1 MNRSPIKSIRSLIP
15 PFSLILL
22 IAFVIISCGGDTKTS
37 KRVPIDSRDS
47 VVVVLTGEEGKNV
60 LELLQRGN
68 RIEYESSSMGA
79 FVTAINDVRNTTTH
93 FWMYSIND
101 TAVPMAS
108 DRMIVR
114 SGDTIRWRFRKQGE

>member
-1 MNRSPIKSIRSLIP
+1 MNKYPIQSIRSLIP
-15 PFSLILL
+15 LFSLILL
-22 IAFVIISCGGDTKTS
+22 IAFVNISCSGDTKTS

-79 FVTAINDVRNTTTH
+79 FVTAINDVRNSTTH

>member
-1 MNRSPIKSIRSLIP
+1 MKTNLLSLC
-15 PFSLILL
+15 SLPL
-22 IAFVIISCGGDTKTS
+22 IAVLVQFAVSCSSDSKTT

-47 VVVVLTGEEGKNV
+47 VVVLLIGEEGRNV

-79 FVTAINDVRNTTTH
+79 FVTAINDVRNSTTH

-114 SGDTIRWRFRKQGE
+114 TGDTIRWRFRKQGE

>member
-1 MNRSPIKSIRSLIP
+1 
-15 PFSLILL
+15 L